1 VSGVDPDLAPADGP
15 AAPPRSN
22 GELVFAEP
30 WESRAF
36 GVAVALHDARVVDFE
51 AFRERLIDEIGAWEA
66 SHGSADASYRYYE
79 RWLTALE
86 RTLLADRVVDRDDL
100 EVSRAAIEREWD
112 HDHVHD
118 HGDSGE
124 GALER

>member
-1 VSGVDPDLAPADGP
+1 MSGVDPDVVSADAP

-36 GVAVALHDARVVDFE
+36 GVAVALHDAKVVDFE
-51 AFRERLIDEIGAWEA
+51 AFRDRLIDEIGAWEA
-66 SHGSADASYRYYE
+66 THDPADGGYRYYE

-86 RTLLADRVVDRDDL
+86 RTLLAECVVDPGDL
-100 EVSRAAIEREWD
+100 EVAREAIEREWD
-112 HDHVHD
+112 HGHD
-118 HGDSGE
+118 HGHDGY
-124 GALER
+124 GG